1 VPLQKIKITL
11 LKFAPLLA
19 FLVYGT
25 WATFVNY
32 WAHADNFILSGIAQ
46 GSYAFATTYLLKLSV
61 LKIYQKLQQTRLA
74 LLYTFASS
82 FILLVS
88 IPTLIHLLANTKEIF
103 YSILP
108 GAIIGGVYLMLILK
122 YEVKR

>member
-1 VPLQKIKITL
+1 MSLQKIKITL

-32 WAHADNFILSGIAQ
+32 WANADNFILSGIIQ

-61 LKIYQKLQQTRLA
+61 LMIYKKLHQSRLA
-74 LLYTFASS
+74 QIYTFTAS
-82 FILLVS
+82 FVLLVS
-88 IPTLIHLLANTKEIF
+88 VPILIHLLANTKEIF

-108 GAIIGGVYLMLILK
+108 GAIIGGIYLMLILK